1 MVELNNLNPTG
12 SSKVNH
18 CPQVACKRPDLSG
31 NDISDSDDDTCFSLH
46 SHVNT
51 GLDLFWLLL
60 GVFDEEKILVK
71 DPAFQAFSFFGH
83 LFFIVYVVCMV
94 IVALNMLIAMMN
106 KSFENITV
114 SRQDHPYHAVTI
126 TITTTMTTATTI
138 TTIRITIMVWKG
150 ESKKR

>member
-1 MVELNNLNPTG
+1 MMIRV
-12 SSKVNH
+12 
-18 CPQVACKRPDLSG
+18 
-31 NDISDSDDDTCFSLH
+31 FSLH

-60 GVFDEEKILVK
+60 GVFDEEKISVK

-83 LFFIVYVVCMV
+83 LFLIVYVVCMV

-114 SRQDHPYHAVTI
+114 SRQDHPYHAVIIII
-126 TITTTMTTATTI
+126 TTTTMTTATTTA
-138 TTIRITIMVWKG
+138 TTMIRITIMVWKG
-150 ESKKR
+150 ESKRR